1 MKVTLED
8 ALSLLN
14 KYAEERTP
22 VRAVLGTPSGSVARI
37 VGTIGVSIVGG
48 LPHLLVGKDDDESDQ
63 IKFRLSTCE
72 FDYGDFR
79 IASERDYGA
88 NQFVGF
94 LVIACRSGD
103 TMSLFEPN
111 VGDDRLP

>member
-14 KYAEERTP
+14 KYAEERTL
-22 VRAVLGTPSGSVARI
+22 VRAVLGTPSVSVVRV

-48 LPHLLVGKDDDESDQ
+48 LPHLLIGKGDDESNQ
-63 IKFRLSTCE
+63 IEFRLSGCE
-72 FDYGDFR
+72 FEYGDFR
-79 IASERDYGA
+79 VASERDYGT
-88 NQFVGF
+88 NQFGGF
-94 LVIACRSGD
+94 LVIASRSGD
-103 TMSLFEPN
+103 TLSLFKPN